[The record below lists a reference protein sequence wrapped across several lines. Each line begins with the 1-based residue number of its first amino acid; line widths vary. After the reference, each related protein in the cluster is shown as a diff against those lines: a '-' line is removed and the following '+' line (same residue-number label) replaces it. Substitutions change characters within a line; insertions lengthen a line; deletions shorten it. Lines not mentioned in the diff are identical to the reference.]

1 MQANESLKNLKKRAL
16 YYLAKREYSFKEL
29 IQKILKYAYE
39 IGLSEKECFVVV
51 EELKEKNFQSD
62 ERFCESYINS
72 KKNKFG
78 SQRISFDLQQKG
90 IDQYLIDTFISEL
103 KIHED
108 KIASLVWSKKYN
120 SPPANKSEENKQIR
134 FMQSRGFSFEVIKK
148 IIR

>member
-1 MQANESLKNLKKRAL
+1 MNGFVNPI
-16 YYLAKREYSFKEL
+16 L
-29 IQKILKYAYE
+29 IQ
-39 IGLSEKECFVVV
+39 
-51 EELKEKNFQSD
+51 
-62 ERFCESYINS
+62 
-72 KKNKFG
+72 KNKFG

-120 SPPANKSEENKQIR
+120 SPPANKNEESKQIR